1 MERFFETLSPSVGM
15 TLIICVT
22 ILILAVLFAFF
33 VSVWRYCRYK
43 AEKES
48 ENREKEVR
56 DKPREEKEKTSAGR
70 TDTVFDA
77 DAEALKREVERKKR
91 VLSLTEKLC
100 ELTEGTL
107 GETNLGEVK
116 ALFELYKEID
126 KYDKNGE

>member
-1 MERFFETLSPSVGM
+1 M
-15 TLIICVT
+15 
-22 ILILAVLFAFF
+22 
-33 VSVWRYCRYK
+33 
-43 AEKES
+43 
-48 ENREKEVR
+48 
-56 DKPREEKEKTSAGR
+56 
-70 TDTVFDA
+70 
-77 DAEALKREVERKKR
+77 KREVERKKR

>member
-1 MERFFETLSPSVGM
+1 MERFLETLSPDVGI

-22 ILILAVLFAFF
+22 LLILAVLLAI
-33 VSVWRYCRYK
+33 VISVWRYCIYK

-56 DKPREEKEKTSAGR
+56 DKPREEKEKTPAGR
-70 TDTVFDA
+70 TDTVFDV